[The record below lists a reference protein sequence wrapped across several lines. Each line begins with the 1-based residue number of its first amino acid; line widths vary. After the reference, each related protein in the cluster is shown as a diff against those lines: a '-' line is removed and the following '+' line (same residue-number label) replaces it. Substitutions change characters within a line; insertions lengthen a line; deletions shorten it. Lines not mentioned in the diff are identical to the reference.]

1 MPILFD
7 SLQLKS
13 KSLTHLDGLNTVAAC
28 QHGSPA
34 PELPARTLTSPKSSV
49 RVDLIHQQSTECFT
63 VSFQSE
69 TGQYTDEIYLPVIKG
84 VTLQ

>member
-1 MPILFD
+1 MRILFD

-13 KSLTHLDGLNTVAAC
+13 KSLTHLDGLNTVASC
-28 QHGSPA
+28 HHGTAA
-34 PELPARTLTSPKSSV
+34 PELPGRTLTSPKSSV
-49 RVDLIHQQSTECFT
+49 PVDLLHQQSTEFFT

-69 TGQYTDEIYLPVIKG
+69 TGQCTDEIYLPVIKG